1 MADLFPVN
9 PNNIIGGA
17 GRLVTAPYGTKLP
30 KTIEELIDPATYVLT
45 AGWKDVGATKEGF
58 KVGRS
63 YDEEEI
69 EVDQFQGPVETT
81 ITKWSHDLSTQLMEY
96 TIENRQL
103 ALIGGQIIQ
112 SAPKYGT
119 PAKTKGELGIGATII
134 TLETAAG
141 QDFKIGGYLRIGSE
155 TKKVVAVNG
164 ASVTID
170 TGISTAVSTDADV
183 TPITALGTKYIG
195 FGTVSEAPVLSAAL
209 ITRNEKTGA
218 LAVVVFRRVKVSGE
232 SKEITK
238 GKEKYAIPLAFKAF
252 AESGVPTNENVF
264 YEIEQ
269 VI

>member
-1 MADLFPVN
+1 MADLFTVN

-17 GRLVTAPYGTKLP
+17 GRLVTAAYGTKLP
-30 KTIEELIDPATYVLT
+30 TTIEEIINPTTYVL
-45 AGWKDVGATKEGF
+45 AEGWKDVGATKEGI
-58 KVGRS
+58 KIGRS

-69 EVDQFQGPVETT
+69 EVDQFQGPVETS
-81 ITKWSHDLSTQLMEY
+81 ITKWTHDLATQLMEY

-103 ALIGGQIIQ
+103 ALIGGQILQ

-119 PAKTKGELGIGATII
+119 PAKTKGDLGIGATII
-134 TLETAAG
+134 TLDEAAG
-141 QDFKIGGYLRIGSE
+141 QDFKAGGYLRVGTE
-155 TKKVVAVNG
+155 TKKIVAVNG

-170 TGISTAVSTDADV
+170 TGISTAVNAEADV

-195 FGTVSEAPVLSAAL
+195 FGTVSEAPLFSAAL

-218 LAVVVFRRVKVSGE
+218 LAVAVFRRVKVSGE

-252 AESGVPTNENVF
+252 AESGVPTSENVF